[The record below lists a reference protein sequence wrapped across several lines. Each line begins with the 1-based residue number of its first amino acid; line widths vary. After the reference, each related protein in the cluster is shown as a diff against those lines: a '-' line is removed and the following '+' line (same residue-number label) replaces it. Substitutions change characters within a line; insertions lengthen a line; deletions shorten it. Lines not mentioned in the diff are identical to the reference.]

1 MLRVIILAFLLISII
16 GCSENKKVLTPEM
29 ELMALQRVVSYLE
42 ENNLPNENL
51 LVFKSKASPKPD
63 FAYLYTGGER
73 CIEFIIYCHGN
84 TCNEL
89 NKYPYDKHG
98 EKCP

>member
-16 GCSENKKVLTPEM
+16 GCSEDKKVLTPEM

-42 ENNLPNENL
+42 KNNLPNENL
-51 LVFKSKASPKPD
+51 MAFKSKASPKPD
-63 FAYLYTGGER
+63 FAYLYTGDER